1 LILNKKE
8 NNMITQLKGKLVE
21 KYPTHLVIDC
31 QGVGY
36 EVNISLFTFGQIKKE
51 DTIKLYT
58 HLQIREDAH
67 LLYGFITELE
77 RAVFRLLISV
87 SGIGTSTARTMLSS
101 LTPKDV
107 QNAIL
112 SDDIDRIKS
121 VKGIGLKTAQRVII
135 ELKDKIKNLQG
146 VDEIYQKSNNT
157 NKEETLSA
165 LEVLGYSRRNSEKV
179 IDNLIQGDPER
190 SVETLIKLALN
201 KL

>member
-1 LILNKKE
+1 
-8 NNMITQLKGKLVE
+8 MITYIKGRLSE
-21 KYPTHLVIDC
+21 KSPTNVVIETN
-31 QGVGY
+31 GIGY
-36 EVNISLFTFGQIKKE
+36 WINISLTTFSQIPNHE
-51 DTIKLYT
+51 NIKLYT
-58 HLQIREDAH
+58 HLQIKEDSHSLFGFYTLKERE
-67 LLYGFITELE
+67 I
-77 RAVFRLLISV
+77 FRLLISV
-87 SGIGTSTARTMLSS
+87 SGVGTSTARTMLSS

-112 SDDIDRIKS
+112 SDDTDRIKS